1 MPKEKFTEYLL
12 EKNLISKEDLE
23 KVLSTQQEKGGSLVE
38 LFIKLG
44 YMQEA
49 QLLNILSSYLS
60 IPPMHV
66 LNLIIAQETINLIP
80 ERTARAYQVI
90 PIGKIGNSITVA
102 MADPLN
108 VVVIDDLKK
117 ITNCEINPV
126 IAALSEIREAI
137 ATHYV
142 RPPTDSIEEI
152 IKGQKAETIEIIK
165 QEKESERQTIETIDE
180 APVIKFTNS
189 LLKRAVSERASD
201 ILIEPLENASR
212 VRFRVD
218 GLLRE
223 VETFSKKIHPFVI
236 SRIKVMCNLNISEHR
251 LPQEGRFRSTILERS
266 IDFRVSIVPSSLGEK
281 IALRILDKNTA
292 LLDLELLG
300 FENDVLKQIRAD
312 SKRPHGLILVCGP
325 TGSGKTTSL
334 YSVISYIYTPER
346 NVITVEDPIEYQL
359 KGINQVSINPS
370 INLTFASCLRS
381 ILRQDPDIIMVGEIR
396 DSETADIAIK
406 AALTGHLVLSTLH
419 TTTSAG
425 SVTRLI
431 NMGIEPFLL
440 SSTLIS
446 VLSQRLVRKL
456 CPKCKEEVPV
466 LDSVREKYG
475 IDKKSKLYKANG
487 CNACQQTGYRGRI
500 ALSEYFPVPP
510 KIRFLVNAAASEH
523 VLKKESRILGMR
535 TLREDGILKLN
546 SGLTTLEE
554 VLKVTG
560 PDEPL
565 GSEVRGQKTDDR

>member
-1 MPKEKFTEYLL
+1 MLKEKFTDYLL
-12 EKNLISKEDLE
+12 EKKLISKEDLE
-23 KVLSTQQEKGGSLVE
+23 KVLTLQKEKGGSLVE

-44 YMQEA
+44 YMQET
-49 QLLNILSSYLS
+49 QLLNILSGYLS
-60 IPPMHV
+60 IPPMRV
-66 LNLIIAQETINLIP
+66 LNVVIAQETIGLIS
-80 ERTARAYQVI
+80 ERFARSYHVI
-90 PIGKIGNSITVA
+90 PISKIGNSITLA

-117 ITNCEINPV
+117 ITGCEINPV
-126 IAALSEIREAI
+126 IAPLSEIKEAI
-137 ATHYV
+137 IAHYT

-152 IKGQKAETIEIIK
+152 IKGQKAEAIEIIK
-165 QEKESERQTIETIDE
+165 QEKVLQNQTLETIDE
-180 APVIKFTNS
+180 APVMKFTNS
-189 LLKRAVSERASD
+189 LLKRAVSDRASD
-201 ILIEPLENASR
+201 ILLEPLEKSSR
-212 VRFRVD
+212 VRFRID

-236 SRIKVMCNLNISEHR
+236 SRIKVMCNLNIAEHR
-251 LPQEGRFRSTILERS
+251 LPQEGRFRSSILERS
-266 IDFRVSIVPSSLGEK
+266 VDFRVSIVPSSLGEK
-281 IALRILDKNTA
+281 VAMRILDKNTA

-300 FENDVLKQIRAD
+300 FEADVLKQMRAD
-312 SKRPHGLILVCGP
+312 SKRPHGLMLVCGP

-334 YSVISYIYTPER
+334 YSVISYIYSPER
-346 NVITVEDPIEYQL
+346 NIITVEDPIEYQL
-359 KGINQVSINPS
+359 KGINQVSINPA

-396 DSETADIAIK
+396 DFETADITIK
-406 AALTGHLVLSTLH
+406 AALTGHLVFSTLH

-456 CPKCKEEVPV
+456 CPKCKEEAVI
-466 LDSVREKYG
+466 LESIREKYG
-475 IDKKSKLYKANG
+475 IDKKTKLFKAVG
-487 CNACQQTGYRGRI
+487 CNSCQQTGYKGRI
-500 ALSEYFPVPP
+500 ALSEYLPISP

-523 VLKKESRILGMR
+523 VIKKEARMLGMR

-546 SGLTTLEE
+546 AGLTTLEE

-560 PDEPL
+560 TDEPL
-565 GSEVRGQKTDDR
+565 ETEVRGQKTDDR